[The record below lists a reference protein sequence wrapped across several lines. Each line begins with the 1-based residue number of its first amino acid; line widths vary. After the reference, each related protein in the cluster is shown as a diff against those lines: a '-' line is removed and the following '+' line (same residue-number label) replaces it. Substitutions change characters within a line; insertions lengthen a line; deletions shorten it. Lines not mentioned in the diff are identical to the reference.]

1 MLEEILEANYALEN
15 TNTIMI
21 NKNELFEILDKY
33 QDKYKERSGLSKQ
46 EVDIIL
52 NKKIAYKNAW
62 EDLFNRF
69 SEQSNDELYLFGKE
83 EMQKLEKIHNIGSED
98 R

>member
-21 NKNELFEILDKY
+21 NKNELFKILDKY
-33 QDKYKERSGLSKQ
+33 QDKYKL
-46 EVDIIL
+46 
-52 NKKIAYKNAW
+52 AW
-62 EDLFNRF
+62 EELKNNLGISDEDI
-69 SEQSNDELYLFGKE
+69 STSNGIDELERKY
-83 EMQKLEKIHNIGSED
+83 NIGSED